1 MRFKTKKYLI
11 IVRVPN
17 DNPFSPGSVKRKMNS
32 ALNESKND
40 NNDDKKLK
48 IESYGQTLHKKL
60 KDVSKKNVEAQERLI
75 WIELSHFYRRD
86 HIQKS
91 SDMIL
96 NLFFDFKYL
105 SDVKCVSINLSSI
118 DIQNLL

>member
-17 DNPFSPGSVKRKMNS
+17 DNPFSPGTVKRKMNS

-40 NNDDKKLK
+40 NNDDSMLK

-75 WIELSHFYRRD
+75 WIEFSQYYRQD

-91 SDMIL
+91 SDMFL
-96 NLFFDFKYL
+96 NLFCDFKYL
-105 SDVKCVSINLSSI
+105 SDVKCVTINRSLI

>member
-32 ALNESKND
+32 ALNESKKD

-48 IESYGQTLHKKL
+48 IESFGQTLHKK
-60 KDVSKKNVEAQERLI
+60 
-75 WIELSHFYRRD
+75 
-86 HIQKS
+86 
-91 SDMIL
+91 
-96 NLFFDFKYL
+96 
-105 SDVKCVSINLSSI
+105 
-118 DIQNLL
+118 

>member
-75 WIELSHFYRRD
+75 WIEFSQYYRQD

-91 SDMIL
+91 SDMFL
-96 NLFFDFKYL
+96 NLFCDFKYL
-105 SDVKCVSINLSSI
+105 SDVKCVTINRSLI

>member
-40 NNDDKKLK
+40 NNDD
-48 IESYGQTLHKKL
+48 
-60 KDVSKKNVEAQERLI
+60 
-75 WIELSHFYRRD
+75 
-86 HIQKS
+86 
-91 SDMIL
+91 
-96 NLFFDFKYL
+96 
-105 SDVKCVSINLSSI
+105 
-118 DIQNLL
+118 

>member
-75 WIELSHFYRRD
+75 WIELSHSYRIKSLLTPMCCEIFLD
-86 HIQKS
+86 KLQK
-91 SDMIL
+91 I
-96 NLFFDFKYL
+96 YG
-105 SDVKCVSINLSSI
+105 
-118 DIQNLL
+118 

>member
-1 MRFKTKKYLI
+1 M
-11 IVRVPN
+11 
-17 DNPFSPGSVKRKMNS
+17 
-32 ALNESKND
+32 
-40 NNDDKKLK
+40 LK